1 MNKIILVTGA
11 SSGIGAAIASLAA
24 QQGYDVCINYRNSAE
39 RAEKLS
45 KELRKKG
52 VRVMTAQADISKEEE
67 VLSLFKRV
75 DDELGTLT
83 ALVNNAGIIAPISS
97 LEKISAQR
105 IADVFATNV
114 IGTMLCS
121 REAGKR
127 MNINSGGEGGAI
139 VNLSSI
145 AASLGSP
152 NEFVDYAASKGA
164 IDTFTKGHAKEVAQF
179 GIRVNAV
186 RPGLISTQ
194 LHQHTGDA
202 ERAERLKGSIPMQRV
217 GNAFEVAS
225 AVMWLLSD
233 TASYMTGSIVDVAGG
248 R

>member
-1 MNKIILVTGA
+1 MNKIVLITGA
-11 SSGIGAAIASLAA
+11 SSGIGAAIATLAA
-24 QQGYDVCINYRNSAE
+24 QQGYDICINYRKSAE
-39 RAEKLS
+39 RAECLA
-45 KELRKKG
+45 KELRKQK
-52 VRVMTAQADISKEEE
+52 VRVITAQADISKEEE
-67 VLSLFKRV
+67 VLSLFKKV
-75 DDELGTLT
+75 DDELGTLS
-83 ALVNNAGIIAPISS
+83 ALVNNAGVITPIAT
-97 LEKISAQR
+97 LNDISAQR
-105 IADVFATNV
+105 ILDVLAINV

-127 MNINSGGEGGAI
+127 MNTSKGGKGGSI

-186 RPGLISTQ
+186 RPGLIATEM
-194 LHQHTGDA
+194 HEHTGDA
-202 ERAERLKGSIPMQRV
+202 ERAERLKPFIPMQRV
-217 GNAFEVAS
+217 GDAAEVAE

-233 TASYMTGSIVDVAGG
+233 AASYMTGSIVDVSGG